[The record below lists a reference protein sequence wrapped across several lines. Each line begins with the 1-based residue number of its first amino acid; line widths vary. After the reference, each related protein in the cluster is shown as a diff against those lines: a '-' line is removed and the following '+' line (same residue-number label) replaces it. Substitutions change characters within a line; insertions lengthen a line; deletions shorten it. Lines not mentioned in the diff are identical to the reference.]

1 MQEFTWP
8 GRTAETGLAFDLE
21 KAALRREFEQRLEEC
36 GTLAFRVARG
46 VLRNAADAEDV
57 AQEAMLRSYRC
68 FARLRDPSRFR
79 AWLVRITFRLALD
92 HGRSARR
99 REQRESSW
107 ATDLPKSTSE
117 DIAAANEIGR
127 RLQEAMVA
135 LPIAARFVARGYG
148 WSRARRGGE
157 VITCTCRHRQIAS
170 AFRTQATCGE
180 ITMTCNKYE
189 NALLLAA
196 ASNGEPDAKL
206 TRHLEHCL
214 KCRIALRSEREL
226 FSRID
231 RALRARVNEDPPPGF
246 LAQLRLQ
253 LSKELTPRPG
263 SNRVWHVAG
272 AALALVLIA
281 IFYPL
286 VNAPSSVQGNLQRPA
301 VRVSRSAGVT
311 QSAHTGEDLKV
322 RLRHHSKRPA
332 AQSAVPQEPE
342 VLVPPDEQK
351 ALAQF
356 VACVARRDA
365 MAEAVVTPA
374 ANKTVNTNTEL
385 PQVSL
390 VDIADLQLGR
400 ARQQEWISE
409 TGSSE

>member
-1 MQEFTWP
+1 
-8 GRTAETGLAFDLE
+8 
-21 KAALRREFEQRLEEC
+21 
-36 GTLAFRVARG
+36 
-46 VLRNAADAEDV
+46 
-57 AQEAMLRSYRC
+57 
-68 FARLRDPSRFR
+68 
-79 AWLVRITFRLALD
+79 
-92 HGRSARR
+92 
-99 REQRESSW
+99 
-107 ATDLPKSTSE
+107 
-117 DIAAANEIGR
+117 
-127 RLQEAMVA
+127 
-135 LPIAARFVARGYG
+135 
-148 WSRARRGGE
+148 
-157 VITCTCRHRQIAS
+157 
-170 AFRTQATCGE
+170 
-180 ITMTCNKYE
+180 MTCNKYE

-196 ASNGEPDAKL
+196 ASNGEPDATL
-206 TRHLEHCL
+206 TRHLERCL

-281 IFYPL
+281 TFYPL

-365 MAEAVVTPA
+365 MGEAVVTPA

-409 TGSSE
+409 SGSSE